1 MNHELLGRLDELK
14 NLTRDQLECARRLD
28 GDRLAELNF
37 RRQELMF
44 DLQLLID
51 ESLPVPIEHLQTV
64 RDVCAEVNRL
74 EERLEVVSRAVLDAI
89 GGSAAT
95 NTYDQLGRVGKAG

>member
-1 MNHELLGRLDELK
+1 MNQELLGRLDELK
-14 NLTRDQLECARRLD
+14 NLTHAQLECARRLD
-28 GDRLAELNF
+28 GDRLSELNF

-64 RDVCAEVNRL
+64 RDVCSEINRL
-74 EERLEVVSRAVLDAI
+74 EERLEIVSRAVLDAI
-89 GGSAAT
+89 GGSAVT
-95 NTYDQLGRVGKAG
+95 DTYDQMGRVGKAG